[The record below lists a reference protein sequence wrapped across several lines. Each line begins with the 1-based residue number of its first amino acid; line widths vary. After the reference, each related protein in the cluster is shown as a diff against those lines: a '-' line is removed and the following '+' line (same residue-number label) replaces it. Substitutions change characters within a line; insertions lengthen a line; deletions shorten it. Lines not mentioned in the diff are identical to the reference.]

1 MNELIETP
9 APGERP
15 VADPRTVE
23 EREIA
28 PYRQL
33 WAGFAANDEERE
45 RVAAGGL
52 VTSLMALALREG
64 VVDGVVL
71 SRADFSSG
79 DIGHSIDIV
88 TDPDEVQRYGK
99 SVYFNIPIER
109 EWRRLE
115 QFDGRL
121 GLVGLPCQTRILRS
135 LQAKGTRL
143 QNVELVVSLFCGHN
157 NEVDLWHL
165 VLERLG
171 IDRRDIVDMRTNR
184 QYMRGGIELEKAD
197 GRVIEI
203 PFREFNT
210 FRRLWLFSKDLCR
223 HCPEHLGAEA
233 DLSIGDIFIPDFLD
247 ANIKHSSLVVRTPAA
262 EKLVSMAM
270 EKGVVSLKEVPARAI
285 YKAQKPLIVTSG
297 DDKARYYANRMFG
310 HKAKKP
316 ADGPFRLRAFL
327 SYALLMGNDR
337 ASRTRVGRWAF
348 LKAPTVLLYGY
359 IKVLNLLKSRLDPIP
374 RERLEG
380 PSTDAI
386 EAPRRT

>member
-1 MNELIETP
+1 MQNATSPVEPVRLTLPEDIEQ
-9 APGERP
+9 
-15 VADPRTVE
+15 
-23 EREIA
+23 REVG

-33 WAGFAANDEERE
+33 WAGFAANDLDRE

-52 VTSLMALALREG
+52 VTSLMALALRENI
-64 VVDGVVL
+64 VDGVIL

-88 TDPDEVQRYGK
+88 TDPVEVQRYGK

-115 QFDGRL
+115 KFEGRL
-121 GLVGLPCQTRILRS
+121 GLVGLPCHTRILRS

-143 QNVELVVSLFCGHN
+143 QNIELVVSLFCGHN

-171 IDRRDIVDMRTNR
+171 IERHDIVDIRTNR
-184 QYMRGGIELEKAD
+184 RYMRGGIELEKTD
-197 GRVIEI
+197 GTIIEI

-223 HCPEHLGAEA
+223 HCPEHLGAKA

-247 ANIKHSSLVVRTPAA
+247 ETIKHSSLVVRTEAA
-262 EKLVSMAM
+262 EKLVSLAI
-270 EKGVVSLKEVPARAI
+270 EKNVVSLQEVPARAI
-285 YKAQKPLIVTSG
+285 YAAQKPLIVTSG
-297 DDKARYYANRMFG
+297 DDKARYYANRFYG

-316 ADGPFRLRAFL
+316 GGGKFRLRSFL
-327 SYALLMGNDR
+327 YYLLLMGNDR
-337 ASRTRVGRWAF
+337 FSRTRFGRWTF
-348 LKAPTVLLYGY
+348 LKAPTVALYGY
-359 IKVLNLLKSRLDPIP
+359 IKLLNLIKYRMKPLP
-374 RERLEG
+374 RDQVGHRPSGTLER
-380 PSTDAI
+380 
-386 EAPRRT
+386 RRRP